1 MENMQTHLRVQRYNG
16 SFSGLHVHVKNYEKF
31 MDGFKRDCEIS
42 AGILRSSECND
53 HCFR

>member
-31 MDGFKRDCEIS
+31 TDGFKGDCEKS
-42 AGILRSSECND
+42 ASILRSWECND
-53 HCFR
+53 HYFR

>member
-16 SFSGLHVHVKNYEKF
+16 SFSGLHVNVKNYEKF
-31 MDGFKRDCEIS
+31 MDGFRRDCEKS
-42 AGILRSSECND
+42 ASILRSWECND